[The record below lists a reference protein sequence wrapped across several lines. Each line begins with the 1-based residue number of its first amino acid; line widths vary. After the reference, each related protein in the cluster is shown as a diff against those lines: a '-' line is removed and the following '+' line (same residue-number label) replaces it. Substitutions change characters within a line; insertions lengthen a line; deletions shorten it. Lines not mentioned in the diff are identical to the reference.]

1 MDATFDALNI
11 ACINSIG
18 GMTVTGNRTIFD
30 RAARAGRPVLTVA
43 LDQVR
48 RFGALLRE
56 AAAIAFAIRCKVI
69 DGR

>member
-1 MDATFDALNI
+1 MI
-11 ACINSIG
+11 
-18 GMTVTGNRTIFD
+18 VTGNRTIFGT
-30 RAARAGRPVLTVA
+30 AVRAGRAAMAIT

-69 DGR
+69 DGC